1 MKNLKV
7 LLATAIAA
15 IFSLSS
21 NASAQYKPTGD
32 DGITASPKIRQQL
45 DEREAAAR
53 VVSLAP
59 LRSVI
64 YRNPAAGITAS
75 PKVREM
81 LAQQKVVMSPAP
93 SAKIASG
100 SYQATGADGITA
112 SPKLRQQLNER
123 STAVIIA
130 PLK

>member
-21 NASAQYKPTGD
+21 NASVQYQPTGE
-32 DGITASPKIRQQL
+32 DGITASPKIQQQL
-45 DEREAAAR
+45 DERKAAAR
-53 VVSLAP
+53 VVSVAP
-59 LRSVI
+59 SGSVI
-64 YRNPAAGITAS
+64 YRYPAEGITAS

-93 SAKIASG
+93 LAEVASG
-100 SYQATGADGITA
+100 PYQATGADGITA